1 MTYEAYPIV
10 TEAAKLHPVPA
21 AQEILTPSPRTAMRD
36 PEAAIRPHWF
46 AAYTFGNHEK
56 RVAETLA
63 GKGLEHFLPL
73 YQSVRRWSDRR
84 VRLQRPLFPGYVF
97 VRMATQEKL
106 NVQKI
111 QGVVRLV
118 GFNGQLT
125 ALPDDEIEILRRALT
140 TEIAAVPHPFRAAGA
155 RVRIVRGPLAGLS
168 GLTVRRKGSTRV
180 VLSIELIQRSVIV
193 DMDAAD
199 LESIHES

>member
-1 MTYEAYPIV
+1 V
-10 TEAAKLHPVPA
+10 TEAAKLYPEPIQGANLFPSRQSAIPPADLPV
-21 AQEILTPSPRTAMRD
+21 EPR
-36 PEAAIRPHWF
+36 WF

-63 GKGLEHFLPL
+63 GKGVEHFLPL
-73 YQSVRRWSDRR
+73 YESVRRWSDRKM
-84 VRLQRPLFPGYVF
+84 RLQRPLFPGYVF
-97 VRMATQEKL
+97 VRIRTQERL
-106 NVQKI
+106 RVQRV

-140 TEIAAVPHPFRAAGA
+140 TQISVAPHPFLAAGT

-168 GLTVRRKGSTRV
+168 GVTVRRKGCMRV

-193 DMDAAD
+193 DLDATD
-199 LESIHES
+199 LEPIR

>member
-1 MTYEAYPIV
+1 M
-10 TEAAKLHPVPA
+10 TEAAKLYLEPFQDGNLVRSRQSATPPA
-21 AQEILTPSPRTAMRD
+21 DAPLEPR
-36 PEAAIRPHWF
+36 WF

-56 RVAETLA
+56 RVAEALG
-63 GKGLEHFLPL
+63 GKGVEHFLPL
-73 YQSVRRWSDRR
+73 YESVRRWSDRK

-97 VRMATQEKL
+97 VRIAIQERL
-106 NVQKI
+106 RVQRV

-125 ALPDDEIEILRRALT
+125 ALPDDEIDILRRALT
-140 TEIAAVPHPFRAAGA
+140 TQISAAPHPFLAAGT

-168 GLTVRRKGSTRV
+168 GVTVRRKGSMRV

-193 DMDAAD
+193 DLDTAD
-199 LESIHES
+199 LEPIR